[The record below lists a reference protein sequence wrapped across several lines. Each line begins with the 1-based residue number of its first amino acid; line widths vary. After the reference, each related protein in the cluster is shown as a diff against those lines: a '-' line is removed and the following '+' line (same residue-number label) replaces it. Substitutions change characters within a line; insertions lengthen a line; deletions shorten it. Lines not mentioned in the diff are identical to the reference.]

1 MSTQGLPTFPRDKV
15 AIITGANSGI
25 GLEAAKF
32 LAKDG
37 ATVILACR
45 NNERGAQA
53 QTAIGKNSRF
63 LKLDL
68 GNIASITTFSKT
80 IHDNFP
86 KIDLLINNAGAMHPP
101 LTRTTD
107 GFELTFGVNYLG
119 HYMLTLQ
126 LLDLIQDVENA
137 RIVNLTS
144 IAANRPKSLDFE
156 NLNAEKGYRKHAAYG
171 AVNLLRLMF
180 AITLNEKLSGNGHK
194 AISVAA
200 HPGVAR
206 SNLTR
211 HMPFFIKPLISP
223 FIMSTHQGAIPIL
236 HAALSEHVHGGESWG
251 VDGWREMSGA
261 PKPAK
266 INPLAIQAK
275 LREKAWALSA
285 KLTGSDLVISE

>member
-1 MSTQGLPTFPRDKV
+1 MNIQGLPTFPRDKV
-15 AIITGANSGI
+15 ALITGANSGI

-32 LAKDG
+32 LSQDG

-45 NNERGAQA
+45 NSEKGLEAQSI
-53 QTAIGKNSRF
+53 IGQNSKF
-63 LKLDL
+63 MELDL
-68 GNIASITTFSKT
+68 ADIASITAFSKA

-86 KIDLLINNAGAMHPP
+86 KINLLINNAGVMYPP

-126 LLDLIQDVENA
+126 LLDLIQDVKDA

-144 IAANRPKSLDFE
+144 IAANRPKYLDLD
-156 NLNAEKGYRKHAAYG
+156 NLNAEKGYKKHTAYG
-171 AVNLLRLMF
+171 TVNLLRLMF
-180 AITLNEKLSGNGHK
+180 AITLNEKLSDTGHK

-211 HMPFFIKPLISP
+211 HMPFFVKPLIGP
-223 FIMSTHQGAIPIL
+223 FIMSTYRGAIPIL
-236 HAALSEHVHGGESWG
+236 HAALSDHVRGGESWG
-251 VDGWREMSGA
+251 VDGWREMSGN
-261 PKPAK
+261 PKLARV
-266 INPLAIQAK
+266 NPLAMQAE
-275 LREKAWALSA
+275 LREKAWNLSA
-285 KLTGSDLVISE
+285 QIAGVDVA